1 MDEPIVYSLTLCLRL
16 CCGSEIMFCNFSSGL
31 EPVSI
36 LELVPTRFPAV
47 WRPPGLQEL
56 QKRADDREGVD
67 MHHHY
72 GSQSDLF
79 SDGVVRPP
87 WPKIPDPPVGWR
99 GSQVTLEEALF
110 ELIHTGSWHDRAP
123 GETRVHVD
131 YTGFVS
137 FYDAS
142 LTSLVELRTGQDRFH
157 HRLQNITREDTDKV
171 MDELDEV
178 LSRGWNGVQGQRK
191 SSGSRVDWGSITTIV
206 TERYGERLESLEYI
220 LEEGRFQN
228 VTRQVSLFRAQLLVM
243 LSPYMLIS
251 ALPPPEVDP
260 TSDPSWITPII
271 RHCSITYT
279 SRIDTSSLT
288 RQERRIK
295 SSVEDVLAEIC
306 GTLGGLWVA
315 AFDIEAAE
323 LARQEKVLQ
332 DSRAEIARLMK
343 WLGWPMWVKCK
354 PGCGPEV

>member
-1 MDEPIVYSLTLCLRL
+1 M
-16 CCGSEIMFCNFSSGL
+16 
-31 EPVSI
+31 
-36 LELVPTRFPAV
+36 
-47 WRPPGLQEL
+47 
-56 QKRADDREGVD
+56 
-67 MHHHY
+67 
-72 GSQSDLF
+72 
-79 SDGVVRPP
+79 
-87 WPKIPDPPVGWR
+87 
-99 GSQVTLEEALF
+99 
-110 ELIHTGSWHDRAP
+110 
-123 GETRVHVD
+123 
-131 YTGFVS
+131 
-137 FYDAS
+137 
-142 LTSLVELRTGQDRFH
+142 
-157 HRLQNITREDTDKV
+157 
-171 MDELDEV
+171 
-178 LSRGWNGVQGQRK
+178 
-191 SSGSRVDWGSITTIV
+191 